1 MKAHSGAS
9 FGCSNNEFGEQLVCV
24 QTEQSARI
32 VFLQPMN
39 NDQKLGA
46 WKQDRL
52 LKGVILVFWTCFWS
66 FNVVDKAIGGSI
78 FLWVGRDRFAQFQK
92 YFASA
97 GLESP
102 LIADAALYVA
112 AALEVFAF
120 VFFAGALW
128 NFVRQRFQQARSWC
142 FIGIIVTLVTFTF
155 FSIGDHLFG
164 DRFELLEHTLFWFVT
179 IASWVVYVRLE
190 DESPVFSSQ
199 QTMGSRRYQG
209 NGSVVIL
216 AIGLMILT
224 TGSIFKYNNDFFYRR
239 TAAIEAEPVGKDLFK
254 VAFPFLGG
262 SQVFEETLAKF
273 QREHPNKSID
283 HIYTAPNP
291 LRLKKADAL
300 IFYIA
305 TKDRM
310 VAIENKSLTH
320 E

>member
-1 MKAHSGAS
+1 MKGLGDSDVWTQ
-9 FGCSNNEFGEQLVCV
+9 ERLV
-24 QTEQSARI
+24 RGI
-32 VFLQPMN
+32 
-39 NDQKLGA
+39 
-46 WKQDRL
+46 
-52 LKGVILVFWTCFWS
+52 ILVFWTCFWL
-66 FNVVDKAIGGSI
+66 FNVVDKAIGGSA

-112 AALEVFAF
+112 AALEVFAL

-128 NFVRQRFQQARSWC
+128 NFVARRVNEARSWC
-142 FIGIIVTLVTFTF
+142 FIGIVITLVTFTL

-179 IASWVVYVRLE
+179 LASWGVYVRLE
-190 DESPVFSSQ
+190 GKDSQSPQEHARQSGRSKW
-199 QTMGSRRYQG
+199 GR
-209 NGSVVIL
+209 SVAAWASALVVV
-216 AIGLMILT
+216 T
-224 TGSIFKYNNDFFYRR
+224 TASVFKYNTDFFYRR
-239 TAAIEAEPVGKDLFK
+239 TAALEAELVGEDLFK

-262 SQVFEETLAKF
+262 SQVFEATLAKF
-273 QREHPNKSID
+273 KREHPDKSID

-305 TKDRM
+305 TKDR
-310 VAIENKSLTH
+310 VAANPDEALPH

>member
-1 MKAHSGAS
+1 M
-9 FGCSNNEFGEQLVCV
+9 
-24 QTEQSARI
+24 R
-32 VFLQPMN
+32 
-39 NDQKLGA
+39 
-46 WKQDRL
+46 
-52 LKGVILVFWTCFWS
+52 GVILVFWTCFWL
-66 FNVVDKAIGGSI
+66 FNVVDKAIGGST

-112 AALEVFAF
+112 AALEVFAL

-128 NFVRQRFQQARSWC
+128 NFVARRVNEARSWC
-142 FIGIIVTLVTFTF
+142 FIGIVITLVTFTF

-179 IASWVVYVRLE
+179 LASWGVYVRLGRKG
-190 DESPVFSSQ
+190 SQ
-199 QTMGSRRYQG
+199 SLEHTLRSGRSKWGR
-209 NGSVVIL
+209 SVAAL
-216 AIGLMILT
+216 AGALVVVT
-224 TGSIFKYNNDFFYRR
+224 TASVFKYNTDFFYRR
-239 TAAIEAEPVGKDLFK
+239 TAALEAEPVGEDLFK

-262 SQVFEETLAKF
+262 SQVFEATLANFK
-273 QREHPNKSID
+273 RAHPDKSID

-291 LRLKKADAL
+291 LRLKKADGL

-305 TKDRM
+305 TKNR
-310 VAIENKSLTH
+310 VAVNSDEASTH